1 LKNFISVVLEFA
13 SGAPGAGAGDSDY
26 PNPLAQG
33 EEMARKGP
41 GRQADIKPSHLR
53 IIGGQWRGRK
63 LAFHAAPGLRP
74 TTDRI
79 RETLFNWL
87 APFLHD
93 ARCADLFAGSGA
105 LGLEALSRGAGYCDF
120 VDTNPSA
127 LTDIGEHLSLLSAG
141 DRGRCTSA
149 AAGDFIA
156 RTNEPYD
163 IVFVD
168 PPFAADLAGGTLA
181 LLASC
186 ERLTPGGLVYL
197 ETAKDQPEP
206 PLPDGWAVFREKQSG
221 GVSYRLLAVSRPA

>member
-26 PNPLAQG
+26 PNTLAQG

-41 GRQADIKPSHLR
+41 GRQADIKLSHLR

-79 RETLFNWL
+79 RETVFNWL

-120 VDTNPSA
+120 VDTNPGA
-127 LTDIGEHLSLLSAG
+127 LADIGEHLARLAAE
-141 DRGRCTSA
+141 DRGRCTKA
-149 AAGDFIA
+149 AAGDFIPSA
-156 RTNEPYD
+156 NEPYD

-168 PPFAADLAGGTLA
+168 PPFSAGLAGGTLA
-181 LLASC
+181 LLAGS
-186 ERLTPGGLVYL
+186 ERLTPGALVYL
-197 ETAKDQPEP
+197 ETAKDEPEP
-206 PLPDGWAVFREKQSG
+206 PLPDGWSVFREKQSG
-221 GVSYRLLAVSRPA
+221 GVSYRLLAANRSA